1 MTALAI
7 GRVATGT
14 AFDSKNLLEIVFF
27 FFLQAWGEES
37 HFIGNDCGNERKW
50 DEIEIR
56 PGGGEDG
63 RVTENP
69 EIGGKKGEGEEVAK
83 SEPL

>member
-1 MTALAI
+1 MARSA
-7 GRVATGT
+7 RD

-27 FFLQAWGEES
+27 LQAQGEES

-56 PGGGEDG
+56 PGGE
-63 RVTENP
+63 RTVELRKIRKSV
-69 EIGGKKGEGEEVAK
+69 EKGGEVAK
-83 SEPL
+83 SEVL

>member
-1 MTALAI
+1 MARSA
-7 GRVATGT
+7 RD

-27 FFLQAWGEES
+27 LQARGEES

-56 PGGGEDG
+56 PGGE
-63 RVTENP
+63 RTVELRKIRKSV
-69 EIGGKKGEGEEVAK
+69 EKGGEVAK
-83 SEPL
+83 SEAL